1 MSAKQFLDHYQTPQS
16 IVHQVL
22 FSKMVISH
30 DNTEV
35 KYKVVQSLTFFLNIV
50 SVTKRLDI
58 MGNNLIWQIFWLQ
71 PGRSPKRKSDG
82 EFIEVGKVSLIEFQH
97 FFPLQRRQSLI
108 FTNWYIPA
116 QLMNLRSPYL
126 GPI

>member
-58 MGNNLIWQIFWLQ
+58 MGNNLIWQIF
-71 PGRSPKRKSDG
+71 
-82 EFIEVGKVSLIEFQH
+82 
-97 FFPLQRRQSLI
+97 
-108 FTNWYIPA
+108 
-116 QLMNLRSPYL
+116 
-126 GPI
+126 